1 MAAHTPQGRPQKFV
15 LITDGP
21 DRPVSTEDPDDFGR
35 SPVEVVGLDTA
46 RMRAGIHEEKHR

>member
-1 MAAHTPQGRPQKFV
+1 MFV
-15 LITDGP
+15 RITDGP
-21 DRPVSTEDPDDFGR
+21 DRPVSTEVPDGFGR